1 MALIKVCRHG
11 REPGLTPAQR
21 MKRWRRCDC
30 SWYAH
35 IGKQRVNVGRD
46 EDKARIEEAR
56 LKLALLRN
64 GTKETQGPPSGFTA
78 VANEWLALQE
88 ARPDSNADMV
98 RKWRNWRDHTTAFFG
113 DVRPGD
119 ITPGD
124 VDEFLGGL
132 AESLAP
138 STVGNIYSGFRSI
151 MKHARKRGLLEV
163 IPEPYEKHN
172 LRSRPRHHRLRW
184 DQAEAIIAAMPDDA
198 WRAVAEFVMLTGLR
212 IGETLRVQSDMLGPT
227 GDVLFIPASKTENGI
242 REIPLSPR
250 AREVF
255 DSRARLALPDHRLW
269 LFTTSDANRIIHDA
283 LVKTGTYVKGRGWHT
298 LRNVHAAL
306 LEASGVPLREAA
318 ERMGHGSNTNQ
329 TFQYGWAP
337 ERTPATELDAARE
350 RLRRHGGTSAA

>member
-11 REPGLTPAQR
+11 RGKGLTPGQR
-21 MKRWRRCDC
+21 MKRWRSCGC
-30 SWYAH
+30 AWYAH
-35 IGKQRVNVGRD
+35 VGKHRVNVGQD
-46 EDKARIEEAR
+46 EDAARIEEAR
-56 LKLALLRN
+56 IRLTLLQA
-64 GTKETQGPPSGFTA
+64 KEMTGPPEGFTA

-88 ARPDSNADMV
+88 ARPESKPDMV

-113 DVRPGD
+113 DVRPVA
-119 ITPGD
+119 ITPAD
-124 VDEFLGGL
+124 VDEFLYGL
-132 AESLAP
+132 ADTMAP

-151 MKHARKRGLLEV
+151 MKHARRRGLVEV
-163 IPEPYEKHN
+163 VPEPFDKHN
-172 LRSRPRHHRLRW
+172 MRSRPRHHRLRW
-184 DQAEAIIAAMPDDA
+184 DQVEQIIAAMPDEA
-198 WRAVAEFVMLTGLR
+198 WRTVAEFIVLTGLR

-227 GDVLFIPASKTENGI
+227 GDVLFIPKSKTEAGV

-255 DSRARLALPDHRLW
+255 DERAALGLPGHRLW
-269 LFTTSDANRIIHDA
+269 LFTTSDGNRIIRDA
-283 LVKTGTYVKGRGWHT
+283 MIATGTYVKGRGWHT

-318 ERMGHGSNTNQ
+318 ERMGHGSNHNQ

-350 RLRRHGGTSAA
+350 RLKRHEENRAA